1 MDESPIR
8 IATALPN
15 KKFGGEVTEYDV
27 WRREIINKA
36 AVNGLTAVIKGI
48 KPANWTELKW
58 LEANNQYLGFIRL
71 SLTHEVESQIAETQ
85 ELVKPVLDYIDG
97 TYNKVSKAKKSVLLK
112 ELLNIRQG
120 SVAIGMGDFSSNK
133 SRHACLPGGTL
144 EHDERPT
151 YLKPPVAID
160 HLDLFGSVVE

>member
-1 MDESPIR
+1 MMTTLMDESPIR

-112 ELLNIRQG
+112 ELLWN
-120 SVAIGMGDFSSNK
+120 
-133 SRHACLPGGTL
+133 
-144 EHDERPT
+144 E
-151 YLKPPVAID
+151 
-160 HLDLFGSVVE
+160 